1 MFIFANCRFHDLK
14 AREAQL
20 SESERNELKALAE
33 IFEPEMVGR
42 MNENSGI

>member
-1 MFIFANCRFHDLK
+1 MFIFANCRFNDLK

-33 IFEPEMVGR
+33 IFEPDLAAR
-42 MNENSGI
+42 MD